1 MAKEGF
7 PAVWRVADDMPMI
20 SQIFFTS
27 RFYIDQLD
35 ESELNHPAKFDGY
48 LMWIWQSHHFFS
60 AFTTPYHCRLQ
71 ARHQIRYYLFC
82 PLPLNTGDIA
92 EYAIEHPTSESIF
105 DVLPGPA
112 ENSVRLYGLN
122 LWFGGVEKLV
132 VITSSG
138 TEYDEKTGNPSTVVH
153 SDCQHY
159 PFTIHW

>member
-1 MAKEGF
+1 MAIAGF

-71 ARHQIRYYLFC
+71 ARHQVRYYLFC

-92 EYAIEHPTSESIF
+92 EHAIEDPTSESIQQKIRS
-105 DVLPGPA
+105 D
-112 ENSVRLYGLN
+112 STGLIC
-122 LWFGGVEKLV
+122 GLV
-132 VITSSG
+132 AWKNWLVITSSG
-138 TEYDEKTGNPSTVVH
+138 TEDDEKIGNPAIVVH

-159 PFTIHW
+159 PSTIH